1 MPMYPQ
7 TKELLNFL
15 QKNPAI
21 RAQIAAPPNQ
31 TLLYA
36 GEFFK
41 PIWQEL
47 EQLKRSNGQIASKV
61 LLPDVLAEIKT
72 PGQAYPTLLAWAKAL
87 DALMPWK
94 ENGFIVWRAL
104 SGIFVANA
112 HGTVSFYIGSKVT
125 KNEKVFAAT
134 EIHVLMRN
142 PNIDAVTKDMLGYYQ
157 RCIQS
162 GQSYINAGFIGG

>member
-15 QKNPAI
+15 QKNPTI
-21 RAQIAAPPNQ
+21 RTRIAAPPNK

-36 GEFFK
+36 GNFFK

-61 LLPDVLAEIKT
+61 LLPDVLATIQT
-72 PGQAYPTLLAWAKAL
+72 PGQAHPTLLTWAKAL
-87 DALMPWK
+87 DAVIPWK

-112 HGTVSFYIGSKVT
+112 VSMVSFYIGSNVT
-125 KNEKVFAAT
+125 KNEKVFGAT

-162 GQSYINAGFIGG
+162 GQSAINAGFIGG